1 MLSPMLGEW
10 IPMEAFAASLMDST
24 LDGEYFPLEAS
35 LARFLSLSILA
46 EEIDL
51 AVGYFLEWLSQPIH
65 RYRPGIPVPERL
77 DQGRIS
83 A

>member
-1 MLSPMLGEW
+1 MFRAMLGEW

-35 LARFLSLSILA
+35 LARFLSLSILT

-51 AVGYFLEWLSQPIH
+51 AVGYFF
-65 RYRPGIPVPERL
+65 
-77 DQGRIS
+77 RIALPANTS
-83 A
+83 ISTRDSNSGKTRSR